1 MKPKLGESLLTKPF
15 REAPPR
21 FHAWSI
27 AVFARNERPTLVSCL
42 EHVARAAGTHDAH
55 VTVVLNGS
63 TDGSAQALIE
73 AAPRIRVP
81 FSVYDIPYPDKS
93 NAINQVIHRL
103 WGGMDTGFMVDAYA
117 MITPGAFAALS
128 AALAGQPEARAAAA
142 VPSVGRS
149 AAAMAAEMMVHPG
162 LHGSL
167 FALRGD
173 FVARMRETGFRI
185 PAGLYRGD
193 GLLGSAVMH
202 DLDAL
207 GTPWTNAFM
216 AVAPDATWS
225 FRPLSVWNHADRKR
239 HWNRL
244 LRQGRGELE
253 DMAIKRIIYQ
263 GNYAALPEQA
273 SDLIRYLVREDR
285 AEVLRCLKR
294 RPLGILS
301 IPEAFRATPP
311 APTDLLPRL
320 VFSTAA

>member
-1 MKPKLGESLLTKPF
+1 M
-15 REAPPR
+15 
-21 FHAWSI
+21 
-27 AVFARNERPTLVSCL
+27 
-42 EHVARAAGTHDAH
+42 
-55 VTVVLNGS
+55 TVVLNGS
-63 TDGSAQALIE
+63 SDGSAQALIE

-128 AALAGQPEARAAAA
+128 AGAGRAARGAGGGGGA
-142 VPSVGRS
+142 QRRAQRGGDGGGDDGASRPAR
-149 AAAMAAEMMVHPG
+149 
-162 LHGSL
+162 LL

-253 DMAIKRIIYQ
+253 DMAIKRIIYE
-263 GNYAALPEQA
+263 GNYAALPAQA

-294 RPLGILS
+294 RPLGILA
-301 IPEAFRATPP
+301 IPEAFAPCRPP
-311 APTDLLPRL
+311 RRTFCPASSSPRRPDPCVPL
-320 VFSTAA
+320 AS

>member
-1 MKPKLGESLLTKPF
+1 MPKLGESLLTKPIQD
-15 REAPPR
+15 APPR

-42 EHVARAAGTHDAH
+42 EHVARAASGRDAH
-55 VTVVLNGS
+55 VSVVLNGTS
-63 TDGSAQALIE
+63 DGSAQALAE
-73 AAPRIRVP
+73 AAPRIGVP

-103 WGGMDTGFMVDAYA
+103 AGPADVAFMVDAYA
-117 MITPGAFAALS
+117 MITPGSFTALE
-128 AALAGQPEARAAAA
+128 AALAGAPQARAAAA

-149 AAAMAAEMMVHPG
+149 AAAMAAEMVVNPG

-173 FVARMRETGFRI
+173 FLARMRETGFHL
-185 PAGLYRGD
+185 PVGLYRGD

-225 FRPLSVWNHADRKR
+225 FRPLSPWNHADRKR

-253 DMAIKRIIYQ
+253 DMAIKRIIYR
-263 GNYAALPEQA
+263 GNYAALPREA
-273 SDLIRYLVREDR
+273 SDLIRMLVREDR

-294 RPLGILS
+294 RPLGALA
-301 IPEAFRATPP
+301 IPEAFAARPP
-311 APTDLLPRL
+311 EPEALLPRL
-320 VFSTAA
+320 VFATGG